1 MRYHAPMFRLHAAV
15 VLWLITA
22 VAVAPAQQL
31 PSRPNFTGIWNLDK
45 EKSTFGGLPAPDTA
59 RYLIRQLGSKLE
71 MQYEADN
78 HTTRVDI
85 IPDGEEHLLE
95 SLPDSENLARVYW
108 SGSTLVFE
116 GRIKPSSSSKAV
128 PVKWVSRWTL
138 SPDKH
143 VLTIDRH
150 MTAQDTTV
158 EQKVVFNKESKQSK
172 AQ

>member
-1 MRYHAPMFRLHAAV
+1 MFRRYLAV
-15 VLWLITA
+15 VLLLITT
-22 VAVAPAQQL
+22 VAVAAQES

-45 EKSTFGGLPAPDTA
+45 EKSNFGGLPGPESA

-95 SLPDSENLARVYW
+95 TLPDSENLARVYW
-108 SGSTLVFE
+108 SGSTLVFD
-116 GRIKPSSSSKAV
+116 GRIKPSSSSRAV
-128 PVKWVSRWTL
+128 PVKWISRWTL
-138 SPDKH
+138 SPDKR
-143 VLTIDRH
+143 VITIDRR

-158 EQKVVFNKESKQSK
+158 EQKVVFNKETKPTK

>member
-1 MRYHAPMFRLHAAV
+1 MLRHYFAV
-15 VLWLITA
+15 VLLLITA
-22 VAVAPAQQL
+22 AAVAPAQES

-45 EKSTFGGLPAPDTA
+45 EKSNFGELPGPESA

-85 IPDGEEHLLE
+85 IPDGEERLLE

-108 SGSTLVFE
+108 SGSTLVFD
-116 GRIKPSSSSKAV
+116 GRIKPSSASRAM

-138 SPDKH
+138 SPDKR
-143 VLTIDRH
+143 VITIDRRL
-150 MTAQDTTV
+150 TAQDTTV
-158 EQKVVFNKESKQSK
+158 EQKVVFNKETKQNK